1 MGIFGKW
8 LGGGLGFAV
17 GGPIGGLLG
26 FLVGSMIDSTTV
38 HTSTYT
44 AGTGRTSQGDFGMSL
59 LVLVAAVMK
68 ADGKVVKSELDYV
81 KQFFV
86 RQFGQESAK
95 QALLMLKDILKQL
108 VVSMIDSTTV
118 HTTTYTAG
126 TARTSQGDFGMSLLV
141 LVAAV
146 MKADGKVV
154 KSELD
159 YVKQFFVSQFGQE
172 SAKQALLM
180 LKDILKQD
188 IPVRDVCLQ
197 IKGNM
202 DYSSRLQLLH
212 LLFNLSLADSVI
224 HPSEIQIIESIS
236 SYLGVNSND
245 FLSIRNMF
253 IPETDSSYKILEID
267 PSSSNEEVKKA
278 YRRMAMKYHPDKVS
292 HLGDD
297 IRKSADDKFAMVNEA
312 YEKIKRERNIN

>member
-8 LGGGLGFAV
+8 LGGGLGFAM

-26 FLVGSMIDSTTV
+26 FLVGSMIDGTTV

-44 AGTGRTSQGDFGMSL
+44 TGSVRTSQGDFGMSL

-86 RQFGQESAK
+86 RQFGQESA
-95 QALLMLKDILKQL
+95 
-108 VVSMIDSTTV
+108 
-118 HTTTYTAG
+118 
-126 TARTSQGDFGMSLLV
+126 R
-141 LVAAV
+141 
-146 MKADGKVV
+146 
-154 KSELD
+154 
-159 YVKQFFVSQFGQE
+159 
-172 SAKQALLM
+172 QALLM

-212 LLFNLSLADSVI
+212 LLFNVSLADTVI
-224 HPSEIQIIESIS
+224 DSSEIAIIEKIS
-236 SYLGVNSND
+236 SYLGVDSGD
-245 FLSIRNMF
+245 FLSIKNMF
-253 IPETDSSYKILEID
+253 IPETDSSYKILEIER
-267 PSSSNEEVKKA
+267 SSSNDDVKKA

-297 IRKSADDKFAMVNEA
+297 VRKSADEKFARVNEA
-312 YEKIKRERNIN
+312 YEKIKKERNMN